1 MYWISV
7 DQYSQILMN
16 RHDMNYICE
25 YKLPPLG
32 LTLTNSPC
40 NPNQNQFHHI
50 FNHLNISLDYRLKLL
65 SLAFLNSIKF
75 SIIYFNNLYGDKNFV
90 LQAPILSHNLNKPF
104 LVCFVN
110 KKNIL
115 FL

>member
-1 MYWISV
+1 
-7 DQYSQILMN
+7 MN
-16 RHDMNYICE
+16 QHDMNYICKH
-25 YKLPPLG
+25 KLPPLR
-32 LTLTNSPC
+32 LTLTNKPC
-40 NPNQNQFHHI
+40 SPNQNEFHHF
-50 FNHLNISLDYRLKLL
+50 FNHLKISLDYRLKLL
-65 SLAFLNSIKF
+65 SSTFLNSIKF